1 MSITTEN
8 RNKNWEDVKL
18 KLNAQYSTILSIF
31 IKNKGKIFNRWD
43 ISELS
48 GLPITTISGRLTEMS
63 NYMFILEPSE
73 IINNR
78 VSYKLLD
85 YDVSIERASKIF
97 SYLMDK
103 ESELIASLH
112 KLEDEDISAKSLIFK
127 ELKKIKSKLNKISTI
142 LDHRNI

>member
-1 MSITTEN
+1 MSLTTEN

-31 IKNKGKIFNRWD
+31 IKNKGKNFNRWD

-63 NYMFILEPSE
+63 NYMFILEPTK

-127 ELKKIKSKLNKISTI
+127 ELKKIKSKLNKISII